1 MTRTL
6 TLWLSLLL
14 LLVWNIQVLA
24 DDDKPAQ
31 LAKELAV
38 FQPFLGTWQADFAV
52 PAGKPPMRDISHW
65 ERALNGTAVRTLHS
79 INAGMY
85 GGESL
90 IFWDKSKNAVVF
102 YYFTTAGFYTHGTI
116 EVLSP
121 TEFVAFEDVTGNKD
135 GITQVKSISRF
146 KDNHFEVSTQYLK
159 QGKWTEPE
167 QRTYVRSNEVVQ
179 FK

>member
-1 MTRTL
+1 MNL
-6 TLWLSLLL
+6 TITHWLSIVA
-14 LLVWNIQVLA
+14 LLVCSTQLLA
-24 DDDKPAQ
+24 DDNKPAS

-38 FQPFLGTWQADFAV
+38 FQPFLGTWQADFSV
-52 PAGKPPMRDISHW
+52 PADQPPMRDISRW

-90 IFWDKSKNAVVF
+90 MFWDKSKNALVF
-102 YYFTTAGFYTHGTI
+102 YYFTTAGFYTQGTI

-121 TEFVAFEDVTGNKD
+121 TEFVAFEDVTGNQD

-146 KDNHFEVSTQYLK
+146 TDGHFTVSTQYLK
-159 QGKWTEPE
+159 QGKWTTPE
-167 QRTYVRSNEVVQ
+167 QRTYVRSNETVQ

>member
-1 MTRTL
+1 MARVL
-6 TLWLSLLL
+6 TLWLSALTLLAL
-14 LLVWNIQVLA
+14 SA
-24 DDDKPAQ
+24 EARSDDNKPAQ

-38 FQPFLGTWQADFAV
+38 FQSFLGTWQADFDV
-52 PAGKPPMRDISHW
+52 PAGKPPMRDVSRW

-90 IFWDKSKNAVVF
+90 IFWDKSKNALVF
-102 YYFTTAGFYTHGTI
+102 YYFTTAGFYTQGTI

-121 TEFVAFEDVTGNKD
+121 SEFVAFEDVTGNQD

-146 KDNHFEVSTQYLK
+146 KDGRFTVSTQYLK

-167 QRTYVRSNEVVQ
+167 SRTYVRSNEAVQ